1 MEGLEKGA
9 KGRVGAQSDARG
21 AVIAASHRV
30 ESEDGGKDVEVDF
43 TTKK

>member
-1 MEGLEKGA
+1 VKEEG
-9 KGRVGAQSDARG
+9 QG